1 MAGLRST
8 TRETVRIMRKAPVPV
23 HQGFWRCTIGP
34 LPVSWHDEAGDAVD
48 TPKPHTAPVPEMI
61 NSLIKTYICNGLSQS
76 FEFEYHYK
84 FRTRIPTQEDNQ
96 YDGALTITMLADQGY
111 ENWWGLHRYMDTVMS
126 GITGGFPVTDM
137 NHRVFGLDGRYRN
150 RLTFIPYIDI
160 HCADDNSQER
170 MIVRFKRCRIT
181 TLADLQPNPG
191 SVDPVPFNISVL
203 YELKDIIRLPDP
215 NSYMSAICVSTSSNA
230 YDKDAK

>member
-1 MAGLRST
+1 MSVIRST

-230 YDKDAK
+230 YDKDAR

>member
-1 MAGLRST
+1 MSGLRST

-230 YDKDAK
+230 YDKDAR

>member
-1 MAGLRST
+1 
-8 TRETVRIMRKAPVPV
+8 MRKAPVPV

-34 LPVSWHDEAGDAVD
+34 LPVSWHDDAHDAVD
-48 TPKPHTAPVPEMI
+48 TVKPHTAPVPEMV
-61 NSLIKTYICNGLSQS
+61 NALIKTYICNGLTES
-76 FEFEYHYK
+76 FEMESHYK

-96 YDGALTITMLADQGY
+96 YDGSLTITMLADQGY

-126 GITGGFPVTDM
+126 GITGGFPVPDM
-137 NHRVFGLDGRYRN
+137 QHRVFGLDGRYRN
-150 RLTFIPYIDI
+150 RLTWIPYIDI

-170 MIVRFKRCRIT
+170 MIVRFRRCRIT
-181 TLADLQPNPG
+181 TLGDLQPNPG
-191 SVDPVPFNISVL
+191 SVEPVPFNMTVV

-230 YDKDAK
+230 YDKES

>member
-1 MAGLRST
+1 MSVLRST

>member
-1 MAGLRST
+1 MGVYPA
-8 TRETVRIMRKAPVPV
+8 RETVRIMRKAPVPV

-34 LPVSWHDEAGDAVD
+34 LPVSWHDEAFDATD
-48 TPKPHTAPVPEMI
+48 TVTPHTAPVPEMV
-61 NSLIKTYICNGLSQS
+61 NALIKTYICNGLQES
-76 FEFEYHYK
+76 FEFENHYK

-96 YDGALTITMLADQGY
+96 YDGSLTITMLADQGY
-111 ENWWGLHRYMDTVMS
+111 ENWWGIHRYMDTVMS
-126 GITGGFPVTDM
+126 GYTGGFPIEDLH
-137 NHRVFGLDGRYRN
+137 HRVFGTDGRYRN

-170 MIVRFKRCRIT
+170 MIVRYKRCRISN
-181 TLADLQPNPG
+181 LSDLQPNPG
-191 SVDPVPFNISVL
+191 SIDPVPFNISVL

-230 YDKDAK
+230 YDNQA